1 MIRPIIVLVDLS
13 EVNFCIT
20 YPIQKKWRATVKIN
34 CMPIYGKCIDSLS
47 IWILSIWEKS
57 GYLSLRQISQLKDY
71 FWRNWAD
78 STSLL
83 SICFS
88 IHDSWCVKCGQPLW
102 NYQGVSY
109 SQNLCGNHKFLN
121 LANSRTSQFMFPKY
135 LIDYQ
140 NAEVEIKI

>member
-1 MIRPIIVLVDLS
+1 MPVLIRPIVVLFDLS

-47 IWILSIWEKS
+47 IWILSISEKS

-88 IHDSWCVKCGQPLW
+88 IHDVWNVGSRYEIIRVLATVKTSAVIINFPIWPIVELP
-102 NYQGVSY
+102 
-109 SQNLCGNHKFLN
+109 NLC
-121 LANSRTSQFMFPKY
+121 FP
-135 LIDYQ
+135 
-140 NAEVEIKI
+140 NT

>member
-1 MIRPIIVLVDLS
+1 MPVLIRPIVVLFDLS

-47 IWILSIWEKS
+47 IWILSISEKS

-71 FWRNWAD
+71 FWGNWAD

-88 IHDSWCVKCGQPLW
+88 IHDAWNVGSCYEIIRVLATVKTSAVIINFPIWPIVELP
-102 NYQGVSY
+102 
-109 SQNLCGNHKFLN
+109 NLC
-121 LANSRTSQFMFPKY
+121 FP
-135 LIDYQ
+135 
-140 NAEVEIKI
+140 NT